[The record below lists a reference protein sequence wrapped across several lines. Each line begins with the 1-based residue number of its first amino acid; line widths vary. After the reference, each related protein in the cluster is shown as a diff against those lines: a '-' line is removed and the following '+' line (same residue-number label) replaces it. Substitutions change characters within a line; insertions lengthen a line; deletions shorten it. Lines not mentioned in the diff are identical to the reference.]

1 MKKHFFLHFSY
12 FKGIIWTPMLFKKNI
27 GNWAC
32 TKDCHTH
39 FHHPLIEKIIPCS
52 QKACVH
58 TAQLCDVIHSTGFAV
73 QYWGIT
79 LMQDDNDMI
88 SGAYQYFPF
97 IVKFGRFQW
106 CTDQSQLSLE
116 HTSKLQSHK
125 HISHDFALKF
135 SVLTCKSL
143 FSWNTRILCHI
154 YFMVFWVSIQ
164 FAFQIKVVGISKL
177 QRKRDHCA

>member
-1 MKKHFFLHFSY
+1 
-12 FKGIIWTPMLFKKNI
+12 
-27 GNWAC
+27 
-32 TKDCHTH
+32 
-39 FHHPLIEKIIPCS
+39 
-52 QKACVH
+52 
-58 TAQLCDVIHSTGFAV
+58 
-73 QYWGIT
+73 
-79 LMQDDNDMI
+79 MQDDNDMI

-143 FSWNTRILCHI
+143 FS
-154 YFMVFWVSIQ
+154 
-164 FAFQIKVVGISKL
+164 
-177 QRKRDHCA
+177 